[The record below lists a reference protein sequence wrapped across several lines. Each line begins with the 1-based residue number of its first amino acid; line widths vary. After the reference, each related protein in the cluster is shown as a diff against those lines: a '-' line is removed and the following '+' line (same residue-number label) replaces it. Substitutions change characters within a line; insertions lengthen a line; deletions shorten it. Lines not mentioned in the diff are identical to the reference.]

1 MYRYNVA
8 NDSMLWMRG
17 AGEFMR
23 KVIGIGIQGLSI
35 REEEKYQKLQGTYP
49 VIFLSF
55 AAVKAD
61 NLSDARLATSISVL
75 CLRRILT
82 WSVPS

>member
-1 MYRYNVA
+1 MHRYNVA

-35 REEEKYQKLQGTYP
+35 WEEEKYQKLQGTYP
-49 VIFLSF
+49 VIF
-55 AAVKAD
+55 
-61 NLSDARLATSISVL
+61 
-75 CLRRILT
+75 
-82 WSVPS
+82 